1 MKIPAPSKTT
11 PTCSSLGTGA
21 NALSRFAAF
30 SNSGLFVGGSFGG
43 TLPTVAGG
51 VTLGYYADPS
61 GTISRVDSR
70 SLSIGLATGASV
82 SGGFTFGVSNFK
94 NGGFGGLSGESSLT
108 AGFGPSA
115 TGTLSYNSNGYGVS
129 LTLGPGA
136 GLSASTGMSVTTLT
150 PVCHKGVSVLGF

>member
-1 MKIPAPSKTT
+1 MTDAAIDMTSFAACAFGLAPNKTT

-61 GTISRVDSR
+61 GTISRVDPKALAS
-70 SLSIGLATGASV
+70 GLIRLAE
-82 SGGFTFGVSNFK
+82 K
-94 NGGFGGLSGESSLT
+94 RGL
-108 AGFGPSA
+108 
-115 TGTLSYNSNGYGVS
+115 
-129 LTLGPGA
+129 
-136 GLSASTGMSVTTLT
+136 
-150 PVCHKGVSVLGF
+150 